1 MTTETAEN
9 DSKPPIDHIE
19 NVTSTKASSKVTGD
33 AALTLFNDPKELHAF
48 VDPVEEKRLLRKIDF
63 MILPCLSVCY
73 IFFYIDKTTLSYAA
87 IFGVDDDL
95 HLVGTQYSW
104 LSSIFYFGFL
114 AWQLPTNLLMQRSP
128 TAKYLSINII
138 IWGILLALQSVAKN
152 FTTLA
157 VLRGLSGAAEAC
169 GDPAFMLITSMWYTR
184 REQPIRIGLW
194 YSSLGLGIAG
204 GGLLGYGIGQIKGS
218 LPSWKYEFII
228 IGALCIAWGIVM
240 LIVLPDSP
248 VSAPLLTVDQ
258 RKMAVER
265 LRENQTGIENRNFKR
280 YQLVEAFTD
289 IKVLCFFLIALLQA
303 IVNGGITNFGTLIVK
318 GFGYTTLG
326 TTLLQ
331 IPYGLF
337 ITVIILFCVWVNDK
351 MPPNSRCLMIIIF
364 LFPNIA
370 AAFGLRF
377 VPSSAKVGRLICY
390 YLTGSY
396 NASFVMLLSL
406 TTANVAGHTKKVTSS
421 ACLFVGYCVG
431 NIAGPFFYKSDQA
444 PGYSLG
450 IWSMIVSHLLE
461 VIVVVVLWIILKR
474 ENQRRDDF
482 QRSTGGAH
490 GDDNSFDADLA
501 AFSDMTDKENSNF
514 RYVY

>member
-1 MTTETAEN
+1 
-9 DSKPPIDHIE
+9 
-19 NVTSTKASSKVTGD
+19 
-33 AALTLFNDPKELHAF
+33 
-48 VDPVEEKRLLRKIDF
+48 
-63 MILPCLSVCY
+63 
-73 IFFYIDKTTLSYAA
+73 
-87 IFGVDDDL
+87 
-95 HLVGTQYSW
+95 
-104 LSSIFYFGFL
+104 
-114 AWQLPTNLLMQRSP
+114 
-128 TAKYLSINII
+128 
-138 IWGILLALQSVAKN
+138 
-152 FTTLA
+152 
-157 VLRGLSGAAEAC
+157 
-169 GDPAFMLITSMWYTR
+169 MWYTR

-228 IGALCIAWGIVM
+228 IGALCITWGIVM

-258 RKMAVER
+258 RKLAVER

-280 YQLVEAFTD
+280 YQLIEAFTD
-289 IKVLCFFLIALLQA
+289 VKVLCFFLIALLQA

-318 GFGYTTLG
+318 GFGYTT
-326 TTLLQ
+326 
-331 IPYGLF
+331 
-337 ITVIILFCVWVNDK
+337 
-351 MPPNSRCLMIIIF
+351 S
-364 LFPNIA
+364 
-370 AAFGLRF
+370 FGLRF

-406 TTANVAGHTKKVTSS
+406 TTANIAGHTKKVTSS

-461 VIVVVVLWIILKR
+461 VIVVIVLWIILKR
-474 ENQRRDDF
+474 ENQRRDDL
-482 QRSTGGAH
+482 QSSTSSAH
-490 GDDNSFDADLA
+490 GDKTSFDADLA
-501 AFSDMTDKENSNF
+501 AFSDITDKENSNF